1 MDQLEEENEFLK
13 EKTEEMRNEYEVNVE
28 DLKKEIAILKQEK
41 ENLRKSL
48 DFEAKLQQEELD
60 EVKADAT
67 KFAQLKSEY
76 INLVAKSEG
85 ESDMIVE
92 LQDTLHEKAREA
104 RNLMTSLYREQSRVK
119 AQNKEIDQLNGKI
132 KQLTEAIK

>member
-13 EKTEEMRNEYEVNVE
+13 EKAEEMRNEYEVNVE
-28 DLKKEIAILKQEK
+28 DLKKEIAILKQDK

-67 KFAQLKSEY
+67 KFAQLK
-76 INLVAKSEG
+76 
-85 ESDMIVE
+85 
-92 LQDTLHEKAREA
+92 
-104 RNLMTSLYREQSRVK
+104 
-119 AQNKEIDQLNGKI
+119 
-132 KQLTEAIK
+132 

>member
-28 DLKKEIAILKQEK
+28 DLKKEIAILKQER

-60 EVKADAT
+60 EVKADAA
-67 KFAQLKSEY
+67 KFEQLKSEY
-76 INLVAKSEG
+76 INLVAKLEG
-85 ESDMIVE
+85 ESEMIVE

-104 RNLMTSLYREQSRVK
+104 RNLMTSLYREQNKVK
-119 AQNKEIDQLNGKI
+119 AQNKEIDQLNRKI
-132 KQLTEAIK
+132 KQLT